1 MKKKKIN
8 NKERKQIKQ
17 KKTDGNSKSKT
28 QQNRGVPPLCHTP
41 AACDTPHAG
50 GVWYRANASKVCCKL
65 KQDRDENQQKFQL

>member
-41 AACDTPHAG
+41 AACGTETTVQILLQTQTGQTRKSAKISAAMLP
-50 GVWYRANASKVCCKL
+50 N
-65 KQDRDENQQKFQL
+65 E